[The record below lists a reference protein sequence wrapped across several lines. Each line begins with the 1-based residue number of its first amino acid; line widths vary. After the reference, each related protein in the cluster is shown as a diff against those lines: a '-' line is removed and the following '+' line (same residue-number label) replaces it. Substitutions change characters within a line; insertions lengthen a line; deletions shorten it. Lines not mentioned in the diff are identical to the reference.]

1 MREDDVMR
9 TIEVSRTAP
18 VGYTSKLVDIGN
30 VRITDRMRWHMKHQP
45 YLVKKKVNKNDT
57 DTK

>member
-1 MREDDVMR
+1 MR
-9 TIEVSRTAP
+9 TIVLSRLTP
-18 VGYTSKLVDIGN
+18 VGFTGKLVDVDK
-30 VRITDRMRWHMKHQP
+30 VRITDGMRWHMKHQP

>member
-30 VRITDRMRWHMKHQP
+30 VRITDRMR
-45 YLVKKKVNKNDT
+45 
-57 DTK
+57 